1 MGDVAHDSAHF
12 SQLQPIGLNAVQ
24 PMESLADQ
32 NHRAPRTGA
41 QNDFCEFE
49 EALPRHL
56 SLKNPREHVLA
67 CLEQAIEVH
76 KIAFS

>member
-1 MGDVAHDSAHF
+1 
-12 SQLQPIGLNAVQ
+12 
-24 PMESLADQ
+24 MESLADQ
-32 NHRAPRTGA
+32 NHRAWTGA

-49 EALPRHL
+49 EALPRYL
-56 SLKNPREHVLA
+56 SLKDLREHVLA